1 MSTTNKKSDAIKNA
15 LKITVSAVVVGGKF
29 LAWQVKDL
37 YGKFDPDVARHL
49 LQLPLLSYSLLAS
62 KTQKIEPLEPD
73 GYFPLVFVHGLGG
86 NRGNFLPMSWYMWL
100 MDRKRSYRVQFDP
113 HHSMEQMAEA
123 LAGFIRELKKVTGEK
138 KVEIV
143 AHSMGGLI
151 ARMAITEHR
160 LGNSVNTLVTLGTPH
175 QGTYSARYAGTKL
188 TKGLRPDS
196 ELIKKINRR
205 KLPPGIRVVTFWS
218 KNDLMILPP
227 ESATLE
233 GAEQVDVSPFTHL
246 SYLIDPKSWS
256 SVHRTLEK
264 S

>member
-1 MSTTNKKSDAIKNA
+1 MPTKNKKSDAIKDA

-37 YGKFDPDVARHL
+37 YNKFDPDVARHL
-49 LQLPLLSYSLLAS
+49 LQLPLLSYSLLTS

-100 MDRKRSYRVQFDP
+100 MGRKRSYRVQFNP
-113 HHSMEQMAEA
+113 NHSMEQMAEA
-123 LAGFIRELKKVTGEK
+123 LARFIRELKKVTGEK

-151 ARMAITEHR
+151 ARMAITGHR
-160 LGNSVNTLVTLGTPH
+160 LGSSVNTLITLGAPH

-188 TKGLRPDS
+188 TRGLRPDS
-196 ELIKKINRR
+196 ELIKKINRG
-205 KLPPGIRVVTFWS
+205 KIPSGIRVVTFWS
-218 KNDLMILPP
+218 RNDLMIIPP
-227 ESATLE
+227 ESAVLE
-233 GAEQVDVSPFTHL
+233 GAEQVDASPFTHL

-256 SVHRTLEK
+256 SVHRALEK
-264 S
+264 